1 MNYKNMQIKTII
13 FSICGASIVLFIT
26 AYNSLK
32 TESKSTSNFLEVPEI
47 VEAAFKKKYSD
58 IPRVWQKHYYGY
70 EAFFTLNNTKYEAE
84 FSDTG
89 EWLETEYYVTAKEF
103 PEAVLNRIRQEYPN
117 FKITKYEIEITSQEK
132 LYEVDITD
140 GEIEYE
146 ISFDADGKVKL
157 DAYED

>member
-1 MNYKNMQIKTII
+1 MQTKTII
-13 FSICGASIVLFIT
+13 FSICGASSILVIT

-32 TESKSTSNFLEVPEI
+32 TESKSTSKIIEI
-47 VEAAFKKKYSD
+47 PQIVDVEFKKKYSD
-58 IPRVWQKHYYGY
+58 IPRVWQKHHYGY

-89 EWLETEYYVTAKEF
+89 EWLETEYYVTEKEF
-103 PEAVLNRIRQEYPN
+103 PKAVLKRIRQEYPN
-117 FKITKYEIEITSQEK
+117 FKITKYEIEITSQGK